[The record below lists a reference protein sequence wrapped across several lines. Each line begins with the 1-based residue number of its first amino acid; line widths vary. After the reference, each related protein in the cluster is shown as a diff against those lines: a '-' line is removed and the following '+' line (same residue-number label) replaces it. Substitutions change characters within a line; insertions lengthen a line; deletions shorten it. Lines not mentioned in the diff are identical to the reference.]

1 MEAKNILK
9 LAMLPLV
16 LCAIMAFTSFPPQ
29 GKGNNE
35 DKGNKSQGQ
44 SPDKGK
50 GKSEQEQSHKGNKSE
65 TNRGQSPGKGQPNA
79 DNPGNRNNSR
89 AEAGNRDNRG
99 NSDNRGKAGN
109 DNGNNRG
116 KGNDAGFNRGNG
128 NLNIDFKSRGNGN
141 SRKMN
146 GKRDVDINWNLND
159 FDNRWNPRNSKKV
172 TICHNPN
179 GDSNNGVTIRVSE
192 NALQAHRNHG
202 DQIGECNIN
211 YSDRWSR
218 DYILSRENV
227 FNTYEQTWERMS
239 YGEALLRL
247 AAAKILGLRTDLDRN
262 RTTWSAAEIQR
273 REALIYD
280 LENNSMALDD
290 QLELSRQRLDSDV
303 NIIINL

>member
-9 LAMLPLV
+9 IAMLPLV

-44 SPDKGK
+44 SQDKGH
-50 GKSEQEQSHKGNKSE
+50 GKSDQGQKGNKSE
-65 TNRGQSPGKGQPNA
+65 TDRSQSPRKGHSNA

-89 AEAGNRDNRG
+89 AEADNRDSRG
-99 NSDNRGKAGN
+99 NSDNRGKVGN
-109 DNGNNRG
+109 DNGNSRG
-116 KGNDAGFNRGNG
+116 KANGNDAGFNRGNG
-128 NLNIDFKSRGNGN
+128 NSNADFKSRGNGN
-141 SRKMN
+141 SRNMN

-159 FDNRWNPRNSKKV
+159 FDNRWNPKNSKKV
-172 TICHNPN
+172 TICHNPT

-211 YSDRWSR
+211 YSDRWSG
-218 DYILSRENV
+218 DYIRSRENV
-227 FNTYEQTWERMS
+227 YNTYEQTWERMS

-262 RTTWSAAEIQR
+262 RATWSASEIQR
-273 REALIYD
+273 RETLIYD
-280 LENNSMALDD
+280 LENNSVALDN

-303 NIIINL
+303 NIIISL